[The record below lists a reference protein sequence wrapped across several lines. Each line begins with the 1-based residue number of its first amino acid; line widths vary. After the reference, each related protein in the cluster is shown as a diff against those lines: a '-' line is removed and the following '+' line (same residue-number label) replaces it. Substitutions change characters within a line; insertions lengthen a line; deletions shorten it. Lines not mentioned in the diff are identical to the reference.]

1 MLKLFWSEV
10 FYVVVSLGFSILI
23 IESLWDDLSYGFS
36 KIGISWFDNFCYGF
50 SSKGLESLLEVND
63 GD

>member
-36 KIGISWFDNFCYGF
+36 KIGISWFDNLCYGF

-63 GD
+63 GY